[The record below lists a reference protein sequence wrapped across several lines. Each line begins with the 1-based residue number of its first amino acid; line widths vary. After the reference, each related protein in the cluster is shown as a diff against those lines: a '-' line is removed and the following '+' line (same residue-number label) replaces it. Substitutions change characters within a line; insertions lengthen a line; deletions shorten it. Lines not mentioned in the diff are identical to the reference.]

1 MDMIRS
7 FLTHFI
13 PALPKI
19 SNREMV
25 RIGTGAVVG
34 IAAAGFISS
43 LLVPGSLL
51 PFLIPPLGAST
62 VLAFGVPASPLAQ
75 PWSVIGGNAV
85 SAIVGVTVAM
95 FVPNIVVAAALAA
108 SLAILAMILLRC
120 LHPPGGA
127 VALTAVLGPPAVHAA
142 GYGFVLVPT
151 ALNSVLLVLAAIVFN
166 NLTGHRYPHVAAAAK
181 APDHKTQDP
190 PPSQRVGVL
199 PSDLQ
204 AALAQYEEILDV
216 DPEDLE
222 AILHQVQLKVF
233 NRRSGE
239 VTVGMVMSRDVVTIS
254 PQTTLTD
261 ALTEMT
267 RHDFRI
273 LPVVSPSGSLEGVFT
288 QSDLLKA
295 INYGPSGD
303 MAAPVASFMTQTV
316 ETARENQ
323 LIATLVPA
331 MSDQGLHGM
340 PVVDDENRLT
350 GILTQSDLIAALF
363 ARRAELEPT

>member
-1 MDMIRS
+1 MDTLPPL
-7 FLTHFI
+7 LTRFI

-25 RIGTGAVVG
+25 RIGIGAFIG
-34 IAAAGFISS
+34 IAVAGFLSS
-43 LLVPGSLL
+43 LLAPGSLL

-75 PWSVIGGNAV
+75 PWSVIGGNVV

-95 FVPNIVVAAALAA
+95 LVPNIVAAAALAA
-108 SLAILAMILLRC
+108 AFAILAMIMLRC

-127 VALTAVLGPPAVHAA
+127 VALTAVLGPPAIHAA

-151 ALNSVLLVLAAIVFN
+151 ALNSLLLVLAAIAYN
-166 NLTGHRYPHVAAAAK
+166 NFTGHRYPHAVAVPKVPA
-181 APDHKTQDP
+181 HNTQDP
-190 PPSQRVGVL
+190 LPSQRIGVL

-239 VTVGMVMSRDVVTIS
+239 VTVGMVMSRDVVTIA
-254 PQTTLTD
+254 PETTLTD

-267 RHDFRI
+267 RRDFRI
-273 LPVVSPSGSLEGVFT
+273 LPVISPSGSLEGVFT

-303 MAAPVASFMTQTV
+303 MAEPVASFMTKTV

-331 MSDQGLHGM
+331 MSDQGLHGL
-340 PVVDDENRLT
+340 PVVDEENRLT

-363 ARRAELEPT
+363 ARRAELEPA